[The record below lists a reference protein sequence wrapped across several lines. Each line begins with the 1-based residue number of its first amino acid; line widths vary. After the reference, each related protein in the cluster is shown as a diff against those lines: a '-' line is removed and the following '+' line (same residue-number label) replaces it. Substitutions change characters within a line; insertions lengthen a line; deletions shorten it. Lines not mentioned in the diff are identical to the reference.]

1 LDWYYDVFGPENFFL
16 ELQSHDIPEIP
27 KLNKDLLA
35 LGERYKA
42 NFVAT
47 NDVHYVDQSDA
58 RLQDIML
65 CVQTSSLLNDP
76 KRMRMSDNSYYLKPG
91 SEMKALFA
99 NVPEAISNSLL
110 IAERCNVDLSTDGYV
125 LPEFE
130 VPAGFTD
137 KTYLRDLCDKGLE
150 MRYGSQ
156 HKDEVF
162 QERLEYELG
171 IIDEMGFNAYFLI
184 VWDLCQFSQKEG
196 IWYNARGSAAGSIV
210 AYALEITLVDPIDHE
225 LIFERFLNPGRV
237 SMPDIDLDFQDDQRY
252 RLLEYTAK
260 RYGED
265 KVASIITFGKLKAR
279 AAVRDVGRVMDIPL
293 SEVDKIAKMIPSMPL
308 NMTINQAL
316 ETTPDLM
323 NEYQSK
329 GYVKDLL
336 DNARQVEGSL
346 RNAGTHA
353 AGVVVTDKP
362 VVEYIPLHRPTGA
375 SAEDTPIKTVTQF
388 EMSTIDALGL
398 LKVDFLGLSTLTI
411 MQRCTDMIKE
421 RHGVDL
427 NINNIPLDDEET
439 FKQLSLGNTAG
450 VFQLEGT
457 GMTRWVMEMKPKSL
471 PNVIAMVALYRPGPM
486 EFIPS
491 YVRRMHGKEEIT
503 YRHELLEPI
512 LKETYGIT
520 VYQEQIMYAAMN
532 VGGYTASE
540 ADFLRKA
547 VAKKK
552 EKDLLK
558 NKEKF
563 VEGAGK
569 NGVSREIAEKIFAD
583 WEAFANYGFPK
594 GHAADYAVIA
604 VETAYLKTHY
614 AVEYMAALL
623 SVYQSNSDKVAFYA
637 ADCRNMGIEVLSPSI
652 NESNWEFTIEDV
664 EDGNSN
670 VRFGMGAVKNVG
682 KGPVEALIE
691 ARKEGIF
698 EDLTDLANRVD
709 LRKVGKRA
717 LESLIKAGALDQFG
731 PRMALLQVMEKAISI
746 SSSQFQAAEEGQ
758 LSFFGAD
765 SGIVQKIEIPK
776 VDPDYNKREQLNWER
791 ELVGLFISDHPL
803 RPVMEDLKNIVSH
816 FSSQLAHTEDQQLV
830 KVAGMVSRI
839 RPHITKKGDQMAF
852 VALEDTHGIMNLV
865 IFPRTWKEV
874 QELMEYDKVVIVD
887 GKIDAQ
893 GGEPKILVDRVSTNA
908 EYPKPFEEKSTHR
921 NKQVQEEPQAKIIK
935 EQKPKTYTNSLKS
948 ESFEKPSENETVDPA
963 DDNIDLSKMPPQPDV
978 FPMGWEEEFG
988 TNSAISPKNSQ
999 PDNSSELD
1007 TSESK
1012 KIEEDLNKN
1021 KGENQNL
1028 SSDVVMQEKV
1038 RVGELKIEEGI
1049 KESQKLSLSEP
1060 GEIPSVASAETD
1072 SKFNPSPP
1080 VPMVLPPKQPDAPVP
1095 AVDGKPRMATV
1106 VLRNFADL
1114 SRDNL
1119 RMRRVHGMLISYP
1132 GIDRFAFYVIERERG
1147 YRIEF
1152 PNDTT
1157 HISSDM
1163 IARIEAIV
1171 GKENV
1176 IIEEITFQ

>member
-1 LDWYYDVFGPENFFL
+1 
-16 ELQSHDIPEIP
+16 
-27 KLNKDLLA
+27 
-35 LGERYKA
+35 
-42 NFVAT
+42 
-47 NDVHYVDQSDA
+47 
-58 RLQDIML
+58 M
-65 CVQTSSLLNDP
+65 
-76 KRMRMSDNSYYLKPG
+76 
-91 SEMKALFA
+91 
-99 NVPEAISNSLL
+99 
-110 IAERCNVDLSTDGYV
+110 
-125 LPEFE
+125 
-130 VPAGFTD
+130 
-137 KTYLRDLCDKGLE
+137 
-150 MRYGSQ
+150 
-156 HKDEVF
+156 
-162 QERLEYELG
+162 
-171 IIDEMGFNAYFLI
+171 
-184 VWDLCQFSQKEG
+184 
-196 IWYNARGSAAGSIV
+196 
-210 AYALEITLVDPIDHE
+210 
-225 LIFERFLNPGRV
+225 
-237 SMPDIDLDFQDDQRY
+237 
-252 RLLEYTAK
+252 
-260 RYGED
+260 
-265 KVASIITFGKLKAR
+265 
-279 AAVRDVGRVMDIPL
+279 
-293 SEVDKIAKMIPSMPL
+293 
-308 NMTINQAL
+308 
-316 ETTPDLM
+316 
-323 NEYQSK
+323 
-329 GYVKDLL
+329 L

-353 AGVVVTDKP
+353 AGVVITDKP

-421 RHGVDL
+421 RHGIEL

-439 FKQLSLGNTAG
+439 YKQLGLGNTAG

-457 GMTRWVMEMKPKSL
+457 GMTRWVMEMKPTTL

-503 YRHELLEPI
+503 YTHELLEPI

-520 VYQEQIMYAAMN
+520 VYQEQIMYTAMN

-563 VEGAGK
+563 IEGAGK
-569 NGVSREIAEKIFAD
+569 NGVSREISEKIFAD
-583 WEAFANYGFPK
+583 WEAFAKYGFPK

-614 AVEYMAALL
+614 SVEYMAALL

-652 NESNWEFTIEDV
+652 NESKWEFTIEDL
-664 EDGNSN
+664 EEGNSN
-670 VRFGMGAVKNVG
+670 VRFGMGAIKNVG

-691 ARKEGIF
+691 SRKEGKF

-717 LESLIKAGALDQFG
+717 LESLIKAGALDEFG
-731 PRMALLQVMEKAISI
+731 PRMALLQVMERAISI
-746 SSSQFQAAEEGQ
+746 SSTQFQAAEEGQ

-816 FSSQLAHTEDQQLV
+816 FSSQLAHTEDQQRV

-893 GGEPKILVDRVSTNA
+893 SGEPKILVDKVSTNA
-908 EYPKPFEEKSTHR
+908 EYLKPFEDKPIDQNKSMQIEQQ
-921 NKQVQEEPQAKIIK
+921 KQFVK
-935 EQKPKTYTNSLKS
+935 ENSTKEYKTPESSKSVKKSSPNDIFDPTN
-948 ESFEKPSENETVDPA
+948 
-963 DDNIDLSKMPPQPDV
+963 DDLDLSNLPPQPDA
-978 FPMGWEEEFG
+978 FPIGWDEEFG
-988 TNSAISPKNSQ
+988 TVSTASEKEAPQKEAPQKEAPQKEAPQKEAPHKKANISGES
-999 PDNSSELD
+999 L
-1007 TSESK
+1007 SK
-1012 KIEEDLNKN
+1012 KIDSEPNNFDQKDHDLAPAPEIK
-1021 KGENQNL
+1021 KEL
-1028 SSDVVMQEKV
+1028 SVV
-1038 RVGELKIEEGI
+1038 ELKNEGPA
-1049 KESQKLSLSEP
+1049 QEP
-1060 GEIPSVASAETD
+1060 EQASKRKTEVVEGVD
-1072 SKFNPSPP
+1072 IGKVENNFNPAPP
-1080 VPMVLPPKQPDAPVP
+1080 VPMVLPPKQPDIPVP
-1095 AVDGKPRMATV
+1095 AIEGKPRLATI

-1157 HISSDM
+1157 QISSEM
-1163 IARIEAIV
+1163 IDRIEAIV

-1176 IIEEITFQ
+1176 IIEEITYQ

>member
-1 LDWYYDVFGPENFFL
+1 
-16 ELQSHDIPEIP
+16 
-27 KLNKDLLA
+27 
-35 LGERYKA
+35 
-42 NFVAT
+42 
-47 NDVHYVDQSDA
+47 
-58 RLQDIML
+58 
-65 CVQTSSLLNDP
+65 
-76 KRMRMSDNSYYLKPG
+76 
-91 SEMKALFA
+91 
-99 NVPEAISNSLL
+99 
-110 IAERCNVDLSTDGYV
+110 
-125 LPEFE
+125 
-130 VPAGFTD
+130 
-137 KTYLRDLCDKGLE
+137 
-150 MRYGSQ
+150 
-156 HKDEVF
+156 
-162 QERLEYELG
+162 
-171 IIDEMGFNAYFLI
+171 
-184 VWDLCQFSQKEG
+184 
-196 IWYNARGSAAGSIV
+196 
-210 AYALEITLVDPIDHE
+210 
-225 LIFERFLNPGRV
+225 
-237 SMPDIDLDFQDDQRY
+237 
-252 RLLEYTAK
+252 
-260 RYGED
+260 
-265 KVASIITFGKLKAR
+265 
-279 AAVRDVGRVMDIPL
+279 
-293 SEVDKIAKMIPSMPL
+293 
-308 NMTINQAL
+308 
-316 ETTPDLM
+316 
-323 NEYQSK
+323 
-329 GYVKDLL
+329 
-336 DNARQVEGSL
+336 
-346 RNAGTHA
+346 
-353 AGVVVTDKP
+353 
-362 VVEYIPLHRPTGA
+362 
-375 SAEDTPIKTVTQF
+375 
-388 EMSTIDALGL
+388 
-398 LKVDFLGLSTLTI
+398 
-411 MQRCTDMIKE
+411 
-421 RHGVDL
+421 
-427 NINNIPLDDEET
+427 
-439 FKQLSLGNTAG
+439 
-450 VFQLEGT
+450 
-457 GMTRWVMEMKPKSL
+457 
-471 PNVIAMVALYRPGPM
+471 
-486 EFIPS
+486 
-491 YVRRMHGKEEIT
+491 
-503 YRHELLEPI
+503 
-512 LKETYGIT
+512 
-520 VYQEQIMYAAMN
+520 
-532 VGGYTASE
+532 
-540 ADFLRKA
+540 
-547 VAKKK
+547 
-552 EKDLLK
+552 
-558 NKEKF
+558 
-563 VEGAGK
+563 
-569 NGVSREIAEKIFAD
+569 
-583 WEAFANYGFPK
+583 
-594 GHAADYAVIA
+594 
-604 VETAYLKTHY
+604 
-614 AVEYMAALL
+614 
-623 SVYQSNSDKVAFYA
+623 
-637 ADCRNMGIEVLSPSI
+637 MGIEVLSPSI